1 MAIFNPTPNVKREP
15 YAAPDSALGKN
26 PDANEFAFAPPASPA
41 AVNAP
46 TAVPA
51 PAARTQPRE
60 VKESLIASDLTIE
73 GKIQGA
79 GHVRIAGRFTGDI
92 AVEGDLAIEVGARVN
107 GSVRARRVIIAGE
120 LEGNIDS
127 AQRVELV
134 ESGSMTGD
142 VKAGTVTVAP
152 GSRMRGMVEFGW
164 DGEGSAAGKKTGKG
178 DATPE
183 AGSAA

>member
-1 MAIFNPTPNVKREP
+1 MAIFNPTPNAKREP
-15 YAAPDSALGKN
+15 YAAPESALGK

-41 AVNAP
+41 VAN
-46 TAVPA
+46 A
-51 PAARTQPRE
+51 PAAAPAPSVRSQPRE
-60 VKESLIASDLTIE
+60 VKESLIASDLVIE

-120 LEGNIDS
+120 LEGNIDA

-134 ESGSMTGD
+134 ESGSMIGD

-164 DGEGSAAGKKTGKG
+164 DDASAAGKKNGKA
-178 DATPE
+178 DATTE